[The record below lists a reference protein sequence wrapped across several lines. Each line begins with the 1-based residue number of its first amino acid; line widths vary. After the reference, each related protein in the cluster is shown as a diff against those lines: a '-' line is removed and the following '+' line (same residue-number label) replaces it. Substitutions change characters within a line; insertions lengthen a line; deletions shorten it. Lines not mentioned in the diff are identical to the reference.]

1 VFLIRIGAIDGYQ
14 RLVTSLG
21 GNPVHL
27 LGEVGFSPA
36 QLRNPNTYVS
46 YTRLAELLEI
56 TADACGEPMFGLLL
70 SRDQTTSVLGD
81 IAMTILQQPT
91 VREALESIDRY
102 LYLHARGARVAW
114 RARGES
120 VEVGL
125 SFDITS
131 PLGLAQLRQL
141 SVGQLEKFLV
151 ELLSIREPVR
161 SFTPLLQQRSCAPEL
176 TRLDS
181 RLLSRIRF
189 EAAVDG
195 VRFPKRWLERQS
207 HFNPETVRKH
217 FQEYMQ
223 TLQQRYPDNLQD
235 QIRDILAQLLPSGE
249 CSIERVAAALDLSP
263 RVLQKRLKN
272 EQTSYSS
279 LLRQTRRV
287 IAEQHL
293 QHRTMSITDL
303 ALYLGYAD
311 VSVFSRHFR
320 SWTGVSPRQWR
331 PERVGN

>member
-1 VFLIRIGAIDGYQ
+1 
-14 RLVTSLG
+14 
-21 GNPVHL
+21 
-27 LGEVGFSPA
+27 
-36 QLRNPNTYVS
+36 
-46 YTRLAELLEI
+46 
-56 TADACGEPMFGLLL
+56 M
-70 SRDQTTSVLGD
+70 
-81 IAMTILQQPT
+81 
-91 VREALESIDRY
+91 
-102 LYLHARGARVAW
+102 
-114 RARGES
+114 
-120 VEVGL
+120 EVGL

-176 TRLDS
+176 TRLDA

-331 PERVGN
+331 PERVDN